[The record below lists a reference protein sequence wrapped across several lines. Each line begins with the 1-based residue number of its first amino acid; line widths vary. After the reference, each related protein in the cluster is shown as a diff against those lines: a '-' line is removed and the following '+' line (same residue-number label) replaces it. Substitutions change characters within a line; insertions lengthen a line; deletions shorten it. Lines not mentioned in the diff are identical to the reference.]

1 MRKYY
6 TSDITWCDC
15 GCKNTKCYYHISSL
29 DPMRGSGMYS
39 VADRSKGC
47 SEYRGKEEADFDE
60 QKKVC

>member
-1 MRKYY
+1 MGKYY

-15 GCKNTKCYYHISSL
+15 GCKNTKCECHIKNL

-47 SEYRGKEEADFDE
+47 SEYR
-60 QKKVC
+60 